1 MIYLSFQE
9 YPVAEDLM
17 LFCSDSQV
25 AMETHYTLPPLRE
38 LEMKGCLL
46 EEWHMQVQQI
56 PFLEEER
63 LVVSRQTRLSFY
75 YDGAMA
81 PERNLSELLKPD
93 VEARQAHRN
102 PQIPQIRHCRVPEEA
117 LEDLSRGLV
126 RCLWEFGG
134 NILLPILKQI
144 DKSF

>member
-17 LFCSDSQV
+17 LFCSDSQM
-25 AMETHYTLPPLRE
+25 AMEVHYTLPSLGE

-46 EEWHMQVQQI
+46 EERRMQVQQI

-63 LVVSRQTRLSFY
+63 LVVSRQTRLPFH

-81 PERNLSELLKPD
+81 PERKLSELLKPD
-93 VEARQAHRN
+93 VEAHQAQRN
-102 PQIPQIRHCRVPEEA
+102 PQIRHCRVPEEA
-117 LEDLSRGLV
+117 LEDLSRGLL

-144 DKSF
+144 DKSCKV

>member
-25 AMETHYTLPPLRE
+25 AMEVHYTLPPLRE

-46 EEWHMQVQQI
+46 EERRMQVQQI

-63 LVVSRQTRLSFY
+63 LVVSRQTRLS
-75 YDGAMA
+75 
-81 PERNLSELLKPD
+81 L
-93 VEARQAHRN
+93 EARQAQRN
-102 PQIPQIRHCRVPEEA
+102 PQIRHCRVPEEA
-117 LEDLSRGLV
+117 LEDLSRGLL

-144 DKSF
+144 DKSC